1 MQAAIE
7 EKFCEELLPPQ
18 LAALEA
24 LLKQN
29 KNGDGFWVGDK
40 VNVSSL
46 YDVVVCFMQI
56 VKVHIGL

>member
-1 MQAAIE
+1 MISLDADCLICIQAAIE
-7 EKFCEELLPPQ
+7 KKFCEELLPPQ

-40 VNVSSL
+40 VNVNSL
-46 YDVVVCFMQI
+46 YTM
-56 VKVHIGL
+56 L